1 MGLAVVFRIAKLEDA
16 ENISAIMMQ
25 VWLHTYAKQGM
36 RNALSHYV
44 FTEFNEKK

>member
-1 MGLAVVFRIAKLEDA
+1 MFRIAKLEDA